1 MPDVSPLTSPVR
13 FRGRAHERG
22 AAEALLDAAR
32 DGHGG
37 ALLVMGEP
45 GIGRTALLDHLRA
58 TAGDDLRTLAIRG
71 VPTETDLPFAGLH
84 RLLRPLGGLLP
95 ALPAPQRDALTGAL
109 DSGTAGAHGVYLL
122 SVAVLGLLAEAARET
137 PLLVCVDD
145 AHHLDAP
152 SLDALAFA
160 ARRIDT
166 EPAALVFTA
175 RDGRDGDDL
184 PVVGVPLLRLDR
196 LGDDDIRALLAEST
210 AAPTV
215 SEPVLRRLAGVAGGN
230 PQAAVE
236 LAASLT
242 PAQLAGQ
249 APLPRPLRPRGRL
262 WRTHADAIARLPG
275 ETRRLLLLMAAAEED
290 TEIEPAFLVL
300 AAQRTGIDIGAL
312 EPAEDA
318 GLVHV
323 RDDAVVFRHPLV
335 RSAAYDGAG
344 LAGRR
349 AAHVLLAE
357 VFDAHGRP
365 VRAAWHRAAT
375 ALHPDEDSAAELEQ
389 VAVRERGRSG
399 YAVSSRFLERA
410 GELSPAPA
418 ARAARLTEAARD
430 AWLSGGPRRARVLLD
445 RVRALSPDDDVA
457 DAADAAEAAGATVGA
472 EVAVAADG
480 AEVAGGGPQVQTGAA
495 GGAGGAGA
503 ADGAD
508 GADAAHDGPQ
518 GRAGGP
524 EALRS
529 HAELL
534 RGHAE
539 LLRGDIE
546 LRAGIAVDA
555 HEALS
560 AAAERLLPRRRDLAV
575 RALLQAGEASCLAG
589 DHRRYFAT
597 AERLAALRRPGDTG
611 GAADAETDIMFDFV
625 AGKSAMLRG
634 HHHEAIAP
642 LRRAIAAAE
651 RLGEPAALV
660 WGGVSGLLLG
670 DPVRAHTL
678 TARAVAAARR
688 VGALSVVPQALE
700 YQCYAELWMGRLA
713 QVREAAGEG
722 LRLAEETGQHNC
734 AGHHRA
740 VLAMVAAMTGDTE
753 GCRAHAAAALDLAG
767 AHDLGLPAALAT
779 WALARLD
786 LAGGRNAE
794 AAIRL
799 RTLAS
804 AGPGRGHIAV
814 RLLSTPDFIEAAV
827 RTGDPSRARAS
838 LRSFQAWA
846 EATGS
851 EGTRAVAA
859 RCLGLLAEATPGD
872 PADGERGEGRG
883 ADARPEAGAADAVGA
898 ADDERG
904 TETPGEHENG
914 ASARTRDRG
923 KRGSEG
929 TGSRGNS
936 GGARPGDRGNGRGQG
951 TADRGNDGGKG
962 TADGRTGE
970 GVEAAVVHF
979 GAAMGLHRRGYWDV
993 ERARTELLLGNALRR
1008 ARRPRE
1014 SRDHL
1019 HAALETFER
1028 VGAGPW
1034 ARQARAELRATGEP
1048 ARSDGNT
1055 AHEALSPQQLQIAN
1069 LVAEGATNREAAARL
1084 YLSPRT
1090 VDHHLRNI
1098 FTKLGIRS
1106 RVELAHV
1113 MARREA

>member
-1 MPDVSPLTSPVR
+1 MSDVSPITSPVR
-13 FRGRAHERG
+13 LLGRDRELG
-22 AAEALLDAAR
+22 VTGALLDAAR

-37 ALLVMGEP
+37 ALLVTGEP

-58 TAGDDLRTLAIRG
+58 TADDVRTLAIRG
-71 VPTETDLPFAGLH
+71 VPTEAALPYAGLH
-84 RLLRPLGGLLP
+84 RLLRPLTDLIP
-95 ALPAPQRDALTGAL
+95 ALPAAQRDALTRTL
-109 DSGTAGAHGVYLL
+109 DSGTAGAHGTAYLL
-122 SVAVLGLLAEAARET
+122 SVAVLGLLTAAARET

-145 AHHLDAP
+145 AHHLDAA

-160 ARRIDT
+160 ARRADT

-184 PVVGVPLLRLDR
+184 PVAGVPLLRLSR
-196 LGDDDIRALLAEST
+196 LGDDDIRAVLAELAET
-210 AAPTV
+210 AAAPTV
-215 SEPVLRRLAGVAGGN
+215 SEPVLRRVAGAAGGN

-236 LAASLT
+236 LAASLSAT
-242 PAQLAGQ
+242 QLAGQ
-249 APLPRPLRPRGRL
+249 APLPRTLRPRGRL
-262 WRTHADAIARLPG
+262 WHTHAGAIARLPAD
-275 ETRRLLLLMAAAEED
+275 TRRLLLITAAAEED

-300 AAQRTGIDIGAL
+300 AAQRMGIDVGAL

-323 RDDAVVFRHPLV
+323 HDDAVVFRHPLV
-335 RSAAYDGAG
+335 RSAAYDGGG

-349 AAHVLLAE
+349 AAHVLLAD

-375 ALHPDEDSAAELEQ
+375 ALHADEDSAAELEQ

-410 GELSPAPA
+410 GELTPAPG

-445 RVRALSPDDDVA
+445 RVRALDPGDTDDV
-457 DAADAAEAAGATVGA
+457 GVG
-472 EVAVAADG
+472 
-480 AEVAGGGPQVQTGAA
+480 GGGPRRPGES
-495 GGAGGAGA
+495 
-503 ADGAD
+503 D
-508 GADAAHDGPQ
+508 
-518 GRAGGP
+518 
-524 EALRS
+524 
-529 HAELL
+529 ELL
-534 RGHAE
+534 GRAE

-560 AAAERLLPRRRDLAV
+560 AAAERLLPHRRDLAL

-589 DHRRYFAT
+589 DHARYFAT
-597 AERLAALRRPGDTG
+597 ADRMAALRRPGDT
-611 GAADAETDIMFDFV
+611 AAETGIMFDFV
-625 AGKSAMLRG
+625 AGKAAMLRG
-634 HHHEAIAP
+634 DHRDAIAP
-642 LRRAIAAAE
+642 LKRAIAGAE
-651 RLGEPAALV
+651 RLGDPAALV

-678 TARAVAAARR
+678 TTRAVAAARR
-688 VGALSVVPQALE
+688 VGALSVVPLALE

-713 QVREAAGEG
+713 QVDEAAREG
-722 LRLAEETGQHNC
+722 LQLAEETGQHNC

-740 VLAMVAAMTGDTE
+740 ALAMVAAMTGDAE
-753 GCRAHAAAALDLAG
+753 GCRAHAAAALDLAA

-786 LAGGRNAE
+786 LAGGRTAE

-814 RLLSTPDFIEAAV
+814 RLLSTPDYIEAAV
-827 RTGDPSRARAS
+827 RTGDPSRARSS

-846 EATGS
+846 DATES

-859 RCLGLLAEATPGD
+859 RCLGLLAEADPGGSTSGRR
-872 PADGERGEGRG
+872 AAGRG
-883 ADARPEAGAADAVGA
+883 RRREAADTVGTTGNDA
-898 ADDERG
+898 
-904 TETPGEHENG
+904 GEQV
-914 ASARTRDRG
+914 S
-923 KRGSEG
+923 
-929 TGSRGNS
+929 
-936 GGARPGDRGNGRGQG
+936 GDRGNRGKCRGDRESGLDTRESGIDDRSSIEDQG
-951 TADRGNDGGKG
+951 SGG
-962 TADGRTGE
+962 
-970 GVEAAVVHF
+970 GVEEAVARF
-979 GAAMGLHRRGYWDV
+979 GEAMGLHRRGYWDV

-1014 SRDHL
+1014 ARDHL

-1028 VGAGPW
+1028 VGARPW
-1034 ARQARAELRATGEP
+1034 ARQTRAELRATGEP
-1048 ARSDGNT
+1048 ARSDGH
-1055 AHEALSPQQLQIAN
+1055 AVHEALSPQQLQIAH

-1106 RVELAHV
+1106 RVELAHL
-1113 MARREA
+1113 MTRRDG